1 MDEKTNKISALANMI
16 AYDSKMAKS
25 YAHGVPHIIHASL
38 RMFYARLLTE
48 VYNYAMKYSD
58 IIRVLDLGAG
68 QGFATLPF
76 LELGARVTAIDSSS
90 SQLDTLRRRCKHFN
104 NKLELRCE
112 DVSETLK
119 LKEQRYD
126 VVVATSFL
134 HHIPDYLGMIKE
146 SISLLTT
153 HGQFFSFEDPLRY
166 DTIGGV
172 AKVFSNISY
181 FSWRIFEGDVW
192 GGIKRHIRRSRGIYL
207 ADSVH
212 DNAEYHVTRN
222 GVDQDA
228 ILALFNQANF
238 ESKLIR
244 YFSTQSRLFQP
255 IGAVMGIKNT
265 FLIIAR
271 KRSNG

>member
-1 MDEKTNKISALANMI
+1 MV
-16 AYDSKMAKS
+16 KS
-25 YAHGVPHIIHASL
+25 YVHRSPHIKHVSL
-38 RMFYARLLTE
+38 RMFYAKLVTE
-48 VYNYAMKYSD
+48 VYNYALKYSD

-68 QGFATLPF
+68 QGFSTLPF

-90 SQLDTLRRRCKHFN
+90 SQLEMLRHKCKRFN
-104 NKLELRCE
+104 NRLELRCE

-119 LKEQRYD
+119 MKEQRYD
-126 VVVATSFL
+126 VIVATSFL

-166 DTIGGV
+166 ASIDAV
-172 AKVFSNISY
+172 AKFFSNISY

-192 GGIKRHIRRSRGIYL
+192 GGTKRRIRRSRGIYL

-212 DNAEYHVTRN
+212 DNVEYHVTRN

-228 ILALFNQANF
+228 ILALFNQADF
-238 ESKLIR
+238 ESKFIR

-255 IGAVMGIKNT
+255 IGAAMGIKNT